1 MARRILK
8 VSLVTATLAVSAC
21 GTTIYL
27 DSSKQ
32 IGITSPT
39 DPKKIT
45 WSKAI
50 QAVDKLCEQVKNE
63 SGTPGLVVSVSVD
76 GLPVYQKG
84 LGYADVENHIPCQ
97 SNTVMRIASISK
109 SMTMA
114 VVAKLWQEGGLSL
127 DKPVQEY
134 VSDFPEKFVDGEKA
148 EITLRHLVSH
158 LSGIRHYEKPPA
170 LSDISSTTIDRNPQN
185 DTVSDTQRKNKNEFE
200 NQEYL
205 LNSYFESVSKS
216 LALFKDDDL
225 FSKPG
230 VKFLYTTHGWTL
242 VSAVVESVVKK
253 SFPSY
258 MKVFFHEMG
267 LRNTYLDENKPLIFN
282 RAKYYVRNEK
292 GRLENAPNVDNSYK
306 WAGGGFLS
314 TSDDLVKF
322 GNAMLYSYQNS
333 NGFLKR
339 DTVQM
344 IWSPVSS
351 TSLAWDRDG
360 QYGMGWGVISSHSN
374 YPFCKSRQFYV
385 SHTGGAIGA
394 SSVLLVLPRNDDT
407 PSDKPIRGI
416 VVSMIANLQ
425 SVGLNQTALEI
436 AKIFESVAD

>member
-1 MARRILK
+1 M
-8 VSLVTATLAVSAC
+8 
-21 GTTIYL
+21 
-27 DSSKQ
+27 
-32 IGITSPT
+32 SP
-39 DPKKIT
+39 
-45 WSKAI
+45 
-50 QAVDKLCEQVKNE
+50 
-63 SGTPGLVVSVSVD
+63 
-76 GLPVYQKG
+76 
-84 LGYADVENHIPCQ
+84 
-97 SNTVMRIASISK
+97 
-109 SMTMA
+109 
-114 VVAKLWQEGGLSL
+114 
-127 DKPVQEY
+127 
-134 VSDFPEKFVDGEKA
+134 
-148 EITLRHLVSH
+148 
-158 LSGIRHYEKPPA
+158 
-170 LSDISSTTIDRNPQN
+170 
-185 DTVSDTQRKNKNEFE
+185 
-200 NQEYL
+200 
-205 LNSYFESVSKS
+205 
-216 LALFKDDDL
+216 
-225 FSKPG
+225 
-230 VKFLYTTHGWTL
+230 
-242 VSAVVESVVKK
+242 
-253 SFPSY
+253 
-258 MKVFFHEMG
+258 
-267 LRNTYLDENKPLIFN
+267 N
-282 RAKYYVRNEK
+282 RYYVRNEK